1 MITIKKEKPAKEA
14 VELFTVTVVLKSDV
28 GDSVQMGTKIQ
39 GHVAEIEAFL
49 EATGVNPEEY
59 KLILKHAADVTLQDF
74 VRQVVN
80 LSKSI
85 KGAKMEL
92 MPWSDS
98 NENHS

>member
-1 MITIKKEKPAKEA
+1 MIKIEKEKPAKRELKLFS
-14 VELFTVTVVLKSDV
+14 VEVALESDV

-49 EATGVNPEEY
+49 KATGVNPEEY

-74 VRQVVN
+74 MQQVVN

>member
-1 MITIKKEKPAKEA
+1 MITIEKEKPAKQELKLFS
-14 VELFTVTVVLKSDV
+14 VEVALAPDV
-28 GDSVQMGTKIQ
+28 EDNMQMGTKIQ

-59 KLILKHAADVTLQDF
+59 KLILKHAADVTLQGF
-74 VRQVVN
+74 MQQVVN

-98 NENHS
+98 NENNS

>member
-1 MITIKKEKPAKEA
+1 MITIKKEKSAKEA
-14 VELFTVTVVLKSDV
+14 LELFTVTVVLKSDV
-28 GDSVQMGTKIQ
+28 EDSVQMGTKIL
-39 GHVAEIEAFL
+39 GHVAELEAFL

-74 VRQVVN
+74 MQQVVN

-85 KGAKMEL
+85 KGAKMKL
-92 MPWSDS
+92 TPWSDS